1 VEVAGLGAV
10 GAVSLIV
17 DTLEGVIDR
26 VAVAIER
33 IQTFEPPEGYYVAF
47 SGGKDSQ
54 VVLDLVEQSGV
65 KFDAHMNLTTVD
77 PPELLRFVREHYSRV
92 TLERPETS
100 MYKLIVKK
108 RYPPTRHVRYCCDFL
123 KERGGSGRLVVTGI
137 RWAESSRRK
146 QRRMMDSCFRDGSK
160 TFLHPIIDWLDE
172 DVWEYL
178 DARALPHC
186 ELYDQGMTRIGCV
199 MCPMQSDWAMR
210 ADAERWPKFAAMYE
224 RACVAS
230 YDKAIT
236 DGLERKTWKDG
247 HDMYRWWM
255 ANQPADNTDPQL
267 FPMDN

>member
-1 VEVAGLGAV
+1 M
-10 GAVSLIV
+10 SLIV

-26 VAVAIER
+26 VAIAIER
-33 IQTFEPPEGYYVAF
+33 IQTFVPEEGYYVAF

-92 TLERPETS
+92 TLERPDTS

-108 RYPPTRHVRYCCDFL
+108 RIPPTRMVRYCCDFL
-123 KERGGSGRLVVTGI
+123 KERGGGGRHVVTGI
-137 RWAESSRRK
+137 RWAESPRRAK
-146 QRRMMDSCFRDGSK
+146 RHMVESCYRDK
-160 TFLHPIIDWLDE
+160 TKVFVNPIVDWSDA
-172 DVWEYL
+172 DVWEYI
-178 DARALPHC
+178 RGRGLPYC
-186 ELYDQGMTRIGCV
+186 SLYDEGFARLGCV
-199 MCPMQSDWAMR
+199 MCPLTGNQTMKT
-210 ADAERWPKFAAMYE
+210 DAARWPKFAAMYE
-224 RACVAS
+224 RACVAA
-230 YDKAIT
+230 YDKAVA

-247 HDMYRWWM
+247 HDMYRWWL